1 MKRNETKKRM
11 KQTIKQG
18 NKTLTK
24 NISVKTK
31 LELAGERI

>member
-1 MKRNETKKRM
+1 MKRNETKKM

-18 NKTLTK
+18 NKTRTK

-31 LELAGERI
+31 LELPGERI